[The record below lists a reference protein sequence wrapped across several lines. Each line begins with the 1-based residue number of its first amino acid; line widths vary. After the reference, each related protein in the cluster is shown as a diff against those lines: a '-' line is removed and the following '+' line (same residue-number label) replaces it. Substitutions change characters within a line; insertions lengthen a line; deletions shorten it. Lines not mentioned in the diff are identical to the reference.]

1 MSWIIRVCIESFR
14 QASGQLMGNK
24 LRSFLSLLGITIGI
38 FCIVAVKSVVDSL
51 EADIRSSFQ
60 KLGDNVLYISRMPW
74 TEDPGQNYWKYLRRP
89 DPNIRDFQVLQ
100 SRMTLAENVAIS
112 FFIGMRPVKA
122 GRNSLDNAFLMAASD
137 LYAEQFDLQFEEGRF
152 FSPFEYQTGVDK
164 IVIGY
169 EVAQNLFPEGDPIGR
184 TIQCMGRKYQVIGVI
199 EKSGESLINFFDF
212 DGAMV
217 ISLTNARRILNLEQK
232 GTFGSSLT
240 VKGKEGVQLEDLKDE
255 TVQLLRAGR
264 SLKPKQDDNFSI
276 NELTMLSQLLDGF
289 FSVLNIAGF
298 IIGAFAIFIGMFSVA
313 NIMFVSVRERTP
325 IIGVKKALGAKQKV
339 ILLEFLIESI
349 ILCLVGGLLGLLV
362 VFSAMKI
369 ITAVIGFELFLS
381 LNNMVVGIA
390 LSVVIGIISGLLP
403 ALQAARMD
411 PVEAMRQ

>member
-1 MSWIIRVCIESFR
+1 MNWIIRVCIESFR
-14 QASGQLMGNK
+14 QAYGQLMGNK

-51 EADIRSSFQ
+51 ETDIRSSFQ

-112 FFIGMRPVKA
+112 YFIGMRPAKS
-122 GRNSLDNAFLMAASD
+122 GRNSLDNAFLMATSD
-137 LYAEQFDLQFEEGRF
+137 LYSEQFDLQFEEGRF
-152 FSPFEYQTGVDK
+152 FSPFEYQTGADK

-169 EVAQNLFPEGDPIGR
+169 EVARSLFPDGDLIGR
-184 TIQCMGRKYQVIGVI
+184 IIQCMGRKYQVIGVI

-212 DGAMV
+212 DGTMV
-217 ISLTNARRILNLEQK
+217 ISLTNARRIFNLEQK

-240 VKGKEGVQLEDLKDE
+240 VKGREGVQLEDLKDE
-255 TVQLLRAGR
+255 SIQLLRAGR
-264 SLKPKQDDNFSI
+264 SLKPKQEDNFSI
-276 NELTMLSQLLDGF
+276 NELTMLSQMLDGF

-325 IIGVKKALGAKQKV
+325 IIGVKKALGAQQKV

-349 ILCLVGGLLGLLV
+349 ILCLIGGLLGLLV

-381 LNNMVVGIA
+381 VNNMAVGIA
-390 LSVVIGIISGLLP
+390 LSVVIGILSGLLP